1 MTGRDAVIPWFPLPE
16 TMPTGSSHPL
26 IRASLPAA
34 AAAAA
39 RVSAGVNDN
48 LKFDMAAYNSF
59 FNSRKSTAA
68 TNLADAA
75 NDTYLKV
82 SGDESGVASYGE
94 VCDLL
99 VNWHIQ
105 TVVLPSITVEE
116 SPFDPYD
123 ETQVDLSGIVNA
135 R

>member
-1 MTGRDAVIPWFPLPE
+1 MELTVGYY
-16 TMPTGSSHPL
+16 
-26 IRASLPAA
+26 
-34 AAAAA
+34 
-39 RVSAGVNDN
+39 DN

-68 TNLADAA
+68 TNIADAA